1 MRLHIPRRE
10 NVKEGVDG
18 GGSFD
23 SLSFDSGGVD
33 ELGVIP
39 WPILLRR
46 RIARRVGID
55 HRWAVLWVVLSG
67 LFTVGFTITLLVV
80 SLDSIAGELNTT
92 TAVLTWAITG
102 PMLAFGVVGP
112 AFGKAGD
119 LWGHKRI
126 FVGGLFFAGIF
137 AIASALAWNAA
148 TLILFR
154 TLSATAGSACGPSAM
169 AYINRL
175 FEPGERGKPLSYWS
189 FVSAGAPVI
198 GVVLGGPL
206 VEAVGWRAIFAVQ
219 APMCFIG
226 FAVALWLL
234 PGTDRLK
241 GVRFDVWGSLT
252 LGVGAASL
260 LLGISQ
266 GRSWGW
272 ASPLTLGSFVVAAVA
287 LWVFIR
293 VEQRSAAPLVV
304 LAWFRTR
311 NFAFPMVSQ
320 MLTNFAYMGGFI
332 LIPQVLGERGLGL
345 PDSTKGYLI
354 ISRPL
359 AFSLIAPLA
368 ALVTIRVGERIAGVV
383 GALGVVLS
391 MVLWATVG
399 LDSSYVFIVVATA
412 FSGIGLGIA
421 SPALTSLVAN
431 AVDEADLGVAGAMQQ
446 LMTQLGAVMGSA
458 VLATVS
464 VTATSDN
471 MGPFHVAFAV
481 GAVVATAGCVAAT
494 FVRSTPRPTT

>member
-1 MRLHIPRRE
+1 VRFRLPKRE
-10 NVKEGVDG
+10 NVRARAHD
-18 GGSFD
+18 D
-23 SLSFDSGGVD
+23 PTLSFDSGGVD
-33 ELGVIP
+33 ELSIIP

-80 SLDSIAGELNTT
+80 SLEKIAVELDST
-92 TAVLTWAITG
+92 TAVMTWAITG

-119 LWGHKRI
+119 LWGHKRV
-126 FVGGLFFAGIF
+126 FVFGLFFAGVF
-137 AIASALAWNAA
+137 AIASALAWDAPS
-148 TLILFR
+148 LIAFR

-175 FEPGERGKPLSYWS
+175 FAPGERVKPLSYWS
-189 FVSAGAPVI
+189 FVTAGAPVI

-226 FAVALWLL
+226 LVVALWLL
-234 PGTDRLK
+234 PGTERMR
-241 GVRFDVWGSLT
+241 GVRFDVWGSVT
-252 LGVGAASL
+252 LGIGATSL
-260 LLGISQ
+260 LAGISQ
-266 GRSWGW
+266 GRAWGW
-272 ASPLTLGSFVVAAVA
+272 GSPATLGCFVLAAVSLRA
-287 LWVFIR
+287 FITI
-293 VEQRSAAPLVV
+293 EQRTAAPLVV
-304 LAWFRTR
+304 LQWFRTR
-311 NFAFPMVSQ
+311 NFAFPLLSQ

-332 LIPQVLGERGLGL
+332 LIPQVLGDRGLGL
-345 PDSTKGYLI
+345 GESTKGYLI

-368 ALVTIRVGERIAGVV
+368 ALVTLRVGERIAGVV
-383 GALGVVLS
+383 GALGVVVS
-391 MVLWATVG
+391 MALWATVG
-399 LDSSYVFIVVATA
+399 LDSSYVFIVAATA

-421 SPALTSLVAN
+421 SPALTSLMAN
-431 AVDEADLGVAGAMQQ
+431 AVDERDMGVAGAMQQ

-458 VLATVS
+458 VLVTIS
-464 VTATSDN
+464 VTADSDN
-471 MGPFHVAFAV
+471 LAPFHLAFIVA
-481 GAVVATAGCVAAT
+481 GVVAAAGCVAAT
-494 FVRSTPRPTT
+494 FVRSTPRDLG